1 MSRDSEFALVIFD
14 WDGTVVD
21 TTLFAVQ
28 SAELACS
35 EQGLPKPNLSE
46 VEDLICRSPGKALSK
61 AMPFLSLLELKQ
73 LVQRFQ
79 YYYLNRNKYLRP
91 VEGMRQ
97 LILRLKGKGVPL
109 AVATGKSRISL
120 EKDMAATNLVTSFA
134 ATRTAEESE
143 PKPSPRMV
151 MELCKDLAVHTNQ
164 TLVVGDTCHDIAM
177 AHHAGAKAVAVCYG
191 AHARADLEKH
201 CPLRCFNN
209 ASELDSWLQSD

>member
-46 VEDLICRSPGKALSK
+46 VEALICRSPVKALSK

-143 PKPSPRMV
+143 P
-151 MELCKDLAVHTNQ
+151 
-164 TLVVGDTCHDIAM
+164 
-177 AHHAGAKAVAVCYG
+177 
-191 AHARADLEKH
+191 
-201 CPLRCFNN
+201 
-209 ASELDSWLQSD
+209 